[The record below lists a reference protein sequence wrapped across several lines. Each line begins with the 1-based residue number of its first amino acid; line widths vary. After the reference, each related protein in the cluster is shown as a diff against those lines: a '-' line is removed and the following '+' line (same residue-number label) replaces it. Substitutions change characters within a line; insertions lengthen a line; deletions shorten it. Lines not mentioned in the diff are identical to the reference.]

1 VVSISTGTPPRPGQ
15 KGEAG
20 GWTRT
25 LFRGGNG
32 WQAAGEDGGG
42 EARRRLAGEAG
53 GGPSSQAAEAERPVD
68 GEDSRTEE
76 SHVSYLDG

>member
-1 VVSISTGTPPRPGQ
+1 MVSISTGTPPRPGQ

-42 EARRRLAGEAG
+42 EARRRLAGE
-53 GGPSSQAAEAERPVD
+53 GPSSQAAEAERPVD